1 MGRQHAKIISK
12 AAFEKAFVEG
22 EVIMRRNLAALIEKE
37 IQLAREEYRRSLG
50 QLEPYVDSES
60 FDHYINGLRKAQEIV
75 FGKVERD
82 ES

>member
-12 AAFEKAFVEG
+12 QAFEKAFVEG

-37 IQLAREEYRRSLG
+37 IQDIMISWGDGSGEADG
-50 QLEPYVDSES
+50 HYVR
-60 FDHYINGLRKAQEIV
+60 GLRKAQEIV

>member
-12 AAFEKAFVEG
+12 QAFEKAFVEG
-22 EVIMRRNLAALIEKE
+22 EVIMRRNLAALIEKRIDGYRLDTSLE
-37 IQLAREEYRRSLG
+37 NQAREGRI
-50 QLEPYVDSES
+50 Q
-60 FDHYINGLRKAQEIV
+60 GLREAQEIV

>member
-1 MGRQHAKIISK
+1 VGRQHAKIISK
-12 AAFEKAFVEG
+12 TAFEKAFVEG

-37 IQLAREEYRRSLG
+37 IQDIIFSCNDGSGEADG
-50 QLEPYVDSES
+50 HYVR
-60 FDHYINGLRKAQEIV
+60 GLRKAQEIV

>member
-12 AAFEKAFVEG
+12 QAFEKAFVEG
-22 EVIMRRNLAALIEKE
+22 EVIMRRNLARLIEDVIELKNKPE
-37 IQLAREEYRRSLG
+37 LHTGDYTDG
-50 QLEPYVDSES
+50 
-60 FDHYINGLRKAQEIV
+60 YIDGLKAAQEIV